1 LESAARRA
9 EVLLQRL
16 SGQTAAFRALQQPAL
31 RQQPFLQALVSDQI
45 RFRKELMVR
54 SILESLATLQE
65 DARVPHLVG
74 ELQGVSP
81 LILQELLER
90 EDWRDRLPAS
100 VFRALS
106 APGPVAAACELEVSQ
121 ADTLHHLETLL
132 QDRHPTIAAAALFL
146 IAWLDDDRGRKLAA
160 GLRGDSQPLLLRRTA
175 DCLLAGKGEPPALSA
190 CPDLEKRVV
199 LASSDFFHR
208 TYADTLDT
216 LADRAEIRSY
226 AEGEVITEAG
236 DTCRELLLL
245 IEGAAAVYRQE
256 GNATAAEQLRA
267 GQVLDE
273 LDVLTHSASETTI
286 VAQQDGTRL
295 LAIPVDSFDAM
306 VDRDPD
312 FARRVLELESRHL
325 QQLMRSSPPAGV
337 RS

>member
-1 LESAARRA
+1 
-9 EVLLQRL
+9 
-16 SGQTAAFRALQQPAL
+16 
-31 RQQPFLQALVSDQI
+31 
-45 RFRKELMVR
+45 
-54 SILESLATLQE
+54 
-65 DARVPHLVG
+65 VP
-74 ELQGVSP
+74 
-81 LILQELLER
+81 
-90 EDWRDRLPAS
+90 
-100 VFRALS
+100 
-106 APGPVAAACELEVSQ
+106 AACELEVPQ

-132 QDRHPTIAAAALFL
+132 QDRHTTIAAAALFL
-146 IAWLDDDRGRKLAA
+146 IAWLDDDRGRKLAG
-160 GLRGDSQPLLLRRTA
+160 GLHGDSQPLLLRRTA

-245 IEGAAAVYRQE
+245 IEGAAAVYRKE
-256 GNATAAEQLRA
+256 AAGAPPEHLRA

-286 VAQQDGTRL
+286 VAEQDGTRL

-325 QQLMRSSPPAGV
+325 QQLMRAGPAGAI